1 MRQIIYLCASPPLLV
16 AVLAFVVASCG
27 PSSGSPAD
35 RARTD
40 TKTSPAGSNAQVH
53 GQAATR
59 SHSPLPSTRPGP
71 YPDRIVLN
79 WAKDPASTLSVTWRT
94 DSTVTDAKAQIAPA
108 RGEPSFY
115 TEARTVTAETQPLH
129 AHRVDGE
136 HIGANYHS
144 VTFEGLA
151 ADTLYAYRVGDG
163 ERWSEWFHARTASA
177 EPEPF
182 SFVYVGDAQN
192 NVRSH
197 WSRLIRQAYTDAPE
211 IDFLLHAGDL
221 VNNAHRNVEWG
232 HWNAAGGFIQSMV
245 PNIAV
250 PGNHEYGGYQS
261 RMVEAT
267 IGIEGEA
274 SGTEMTGTVTL
285 PGGNTAPFKAT
296 RSGPPASEESA
307 LLGTW
312 EYGIGGYTGTL
323 RVRNGQT
330 RNGQNGYSATLQSE
344 EGSPYPLQDLSV
356 SGNRFSGEFVRE
368 MEQESG
374 EKLSIHWHRQFTLPT
389 NGPEGMEETVY
400 YLDHQGMRVV
410 GLNSEAAKMDE
421 EVLRTQTEWLRST
434 LREAEQDPGIRW
446 TVVTFHHPMFSSGEG
461 RSNADLRAAWRPIL
475 DAYNVDLVLQG
486 HDHTYARGQSK
497 NLKQGVNARSPEG
510 GTVYVNSVSGAKMYE
525 IKPDR
530 WEDFDGVEMQRGGE
544 NTQLYQ
550 VVRVGVD
557 TIQFRAY
564 TATGTP
570 YDAFDLVRPGDGG
583 PSRMIER
590 PPANRPERSHENTL
604 DYTRP

>member
-1 MRQIIYLCASPPLLV
+1 MQRFDASLLV
-16 AVLAFVVASCG
+16 CVLLLLPLGLLATACST
-27 PSSGSPAD
+27 PSSGSAAEAAD
-35 RARTD
+35 T
-40 TKTSPAGSNAQVH
+40 TQPTSAEPPQ
-53 GQAATR
+53 
-59 SHSPLPSTRPGP
+59 LPSTPPGP
-71 YPDRIVLN
+71 YPDRVVLSH
-79 WAKDPASTLSVTWRT
+79 AADPSSSLSVTWRT
-94 DSTVTDAKAQIAPA
+94 DSTVTGAKAQVALA
-108 RGEPSFY
+108 TGGPSFY
-115 TEARTVTAETQPLH
+115 TQARTVEAETQDLH
-129 AHRVDGE
+129 DHKVTGE
-136 HIGANYHS
+136 HVSANYHS
-144 VTFEGLA
+144 VTFEGLM

-163 ERWSEWFHARTASA
+163 ERWSEWFHARTASQQ
-177 EPEPF
+177 PEPF

-221 VNNAHRNVEWG
+221 VDNAHRNVEWG

-250 PGNHEYGGYQS
+250 PGNHEYAGY
-261 RMVEAT
+261 RTWRARDTFRVEVEAN
-267 IGIEGEA
+267 GRQ
-274 SGTEMTGTVTL
+274 MTGTIL
-285 PGGNTAPFKAT
+285 EPDGNPEPLEATSSGAAPSSG
-296 RSGPPASEESA
+296 RSPA
-307 LLGTW
+307 GDW
-312 EYGIGGYTGTL
+312 DYNVDNGEYVGTL
-323 RVRNGQT
+323 RIESDGS
-330 RNGQNGYSATLQSE
+330 GYGATLVSE
-344 EGSPYPLQDLSV
+344 DGRARPLQDVSVDGNTLTGHFLMEVEKESPEQLSV
-356 SGNRFSGEFVRE
+356 
-368 MEQESG
+368 
-374 EKLSIHWHRQFTLPT
+374 HWHPQFAFPE
-389 NGPEGMEETVY
+389 NGPDGMEETVY
-400 YLDHQGMRVV
+400 HLDYQGMRVV

-434 LREAEQDPGIRW
+434 LREAEQDPGLRW

-475 DAYNVDLVLQG
+475 DEYNVDLVLQG
-486 HDHTYARGQSK
+486 HDHTYARGQTK
-497 NLKQGVNARSPEG
+497 NLKQGVSARSPEG

-530 WEDFDGVEMQRGGE
+530 WEHFDGVAMERGGE

-550 VVRVGVD
+550 VVRVGAD

-564 TATGTP
+564 TATGAP

-590 PPANRPERSHENTL
+590 PPAHRPERTHENTL

>member
-1 MRQIIYLCASPPLLV
+1 MHRSPPAALFWLFLILLP
-16 AVLAFVVASCG
+16 LGLLLTSCST
-27 PSSGSPAD
+27 SSSN
-35 RARTD
+35 
-40 TKTSPAGSNAQVH
+40 PAGFI
-53 GQAATR
+53 AA
-59 SHSPLPSTRPGP
+59 PEPEAALPSTAPGP
-71 YPDRIVLN
+71 YPDRVVLN
-79 WAKDPASTLSVTWRT
+79 WARDPASTLSVTWRT

-250 PGNHEYGGYQS
+250 PGNHEYGGYRS
-261 RMVEAT
+261 RIVEDTFRVEVEASEQT
-267 IGIEGEA
+267 
-274 SGTEMTGTVTL
+274 MTGTIIE
-285 PGGNTAPFKAT
+285 PDGNPEPLEAT
-296 RSGPPASEESA
+296 RSGASPSSNDSPVGEWA
-307 LLGTW
+307 YNVDNG
-312 EYGIGGYTGTL
+312 EYVGTL
-323 RVRNGQT
+323 RIKSNGS
-330 RNGQNGYSATLQSE
+330 GDSASLVSE
-344 EGSPYPLQDLSV
+344 DGRAFPLQDASV
-356 SGNRFSGEFVRE
+356 DGSALTGYFLMEV
-368 MEQESG
+368 EQESS
-374 EKLSIHWHRQFTLPT
+374 EQLSIHWHRQFTLPT
-389 NGPEGMEETVY
+389 NGPGGMEETVY
-400 YLDHQGMRVV
+400 YLDHQGTRII

-421 EVLRTQTEWLRST
+421 EVLNTQTEWLRST
-434 LREAEQDPGIRW
+434 LREAEKTGEIRW

-461 RSNADLRAAWRPIL
+461 RNNEDLRAAWRPL
-475 DAYNVDLVLQG
+475 FDAYNVDLVLQG
-486 HDHTYARGQSK
+486 HDHTYARGQTQ
-497 NLKQGVNARSPEG
+497 NLKQGVSARSPAG

-530 WEDFDGVEMQRGGE
+530 WEEFDGVEMGRGGE

-550 VVRVGVD
+550 VVRVGAD
-557 TIQFRAY
+557 TIKFRAY

-570 YDAFDLVRPGDGG
+570 YDAFDLVGPGDGG

-590 PPANRPERSHENTL
+590 APANRPERTHENTL